1 LGRPLSRAAQLVA
14 VARSSL
20 YYRSRRQEG
29 EIRQQL
35 RALAQERPRFG
46 YRRLHVLLKRAG
58 VRINHKRVRRLYRE
72 EGLMLRRWRRRKR
85 ASLLRV
91 PMVAAT
97 RPNQRWS
104 MDFVS
109 EVLAT
114 GRRIRV
120 LTVVDD
126 YTRECAALEV
136 DTSLPGLRVAQVLD
150 RLAAT
155 RGLPAVIRTDN
166 GPEFAGQAL
175 DAWAY
180 RRGVKLDF
188 IRPGKP
194 VENSY
199 VESFNGKLRDECL
212 NGHWFLTLAEARQT
226 IEAWRT
232 YYNGVRPH
240 SSLGHLTPEEFASRS
255 QVMLQTQHHAGL
267 NLRPV

>member
-1 LGRPLSRAAQLVA
+1 V
-14 VARSSL
+14 
-20 YYRSRRQEG
+20 
-29 EIRQQL
+29 RQQL
-35 RALAQERPRFG
+35 RTLAQARPRFG
-46 YRRLHVLLKRAG
+46 YRRLQVLLRRTG
-58 VRINHKRVRRLYRE
+58 LIINHKRVRRLYRE
-72 EGLMLRRWRRRKR
+72 EGLALRRWRRRKR
-85 ASLLRV
+85 AAILRV
-91 PMVAAT
+91 PMEAAT

-155 RGLPAVIRTDN
+155 RGVPAVIRTDN
-166 GPEFAGQAL
+166 GPEFTGQAL

-180 RRGVKLDF
+180 RRGVKLEF

-199 VESFNGKLRDECL
+199 VESFNGRLRDECL
-212 NGHWFLTLAEARQT
+212 NGNWFLTLAEARQALET
-226 IEAWRT
+226 WRT
-232 YYNGVRPH
+232 DYNGVRPH
-240 SSLGHLTPEEFASRS
+240 SALKNLTPEEFASQS
-255 QVMLQTQHHAGL
+255 QAMLQPPHYAAHNSCT
-267 NLRPV
+267 V

>member
-1 LGRPLSRAAQLVA
+1 

-20 YYRSRRQEG
+20 YYRSRRQDE
-29 EIRQQL
+29 EIRQRL
-35 RALAQERPRFG
+35 RALAQDRPRFG
-46 YRRLHVLLKRAG
+46 YRRLHVLLRRAG
-58 VRINHKRVRRLYRE
+58 LVINHKRVRRLYQE
-72 EGLMLRRWRRRKR
+72 EGLALRRWRRRKR
-85 ASLLRV
+85 AAMLRV

-97 RPNQRWS
+97 RPNHRWS

-120 LTVVDD
+120 LTIVDD
-126 YTRECAALEV
+126 YTRECAAMEV
-136 DTSLPGLRVAQVLD
+136 DTSLPGLRVTQVLD

-155 RGLPAVIRTDN
+155 RGVPAVIRTDN

-180 RRGVKLDF
+180 RRGVKLEF

-212 NGHWFLTLAEARQT
+212 NGNWFLTLAEARQT
-226 IEAWRT
+226 IEAWRA
-232 YYNGVRPH
+232 YYNGIRPH
-240 SSLGHLTPEEFASRS
+240 SSLGHLTPEEFASHS
-255 QVMLQTQHHAGL
+255 QTMLQTQHGAGL
-267 NLRPV
+267 NSPSV